1 MRSIVTIALVL
12 SIAGKAAAQ
21 PAEPRAAPA
30 PPEEELSESMALGL
44 SIGPTLVA
52 WVGLVATASI
62 DDDNRVALSL
72 GGLAAMAAPSF
83 GHWYAG
89 SPWTRGL
96 ALRTAAL
103 LPLGLAL
110 TRTSACPVTIDRD
123 FSGCGPDRL
132 GQGLA
137 IAAIALYAA
146 GTVDDIVTAPAA
158 VRRHNE
164 RLRNLAVVPMVRRD
178 AGGVMLAAQF

>member
-44 SIGPTLVA
+44 SIGPALVA
-52 WVGLVATASI
+52 GVGLVATASI

-72 GGLAAMAAPSF
+72 GGLTAMAAPSF

-103 LPLGLAL
+103 VPRGLAL
-110 TRTSACPVTIDRD
+110 NRASSCPFHIESFETRCD
-123 FSGCGPDRL
+123 PDRL

-146 GTVDDIVTAPAA
+146 GTVD
-158 VRRHNE
+158 
-164 RLRNLAVVPMVRRD
+164 
-178 AGGVMLAAQF
+178 